1 MYDVLRDIVCHRRGT
16 DDITRSWQH
25 TDDIRKH
32 MLYFLE
38 NHDEQRIASNFFA
51 GDGNKAVPAL
61 IVAALLEQNPFM
73 LYAGQEYGERG
84 MDEEGFSGCDG
95 RTTIFD
101 YWSVDTLTRAAAH
114 QLTSEEQAL
123 ASIYNKVLAI
133 ARKEQAIS
141 DGKMFDL
148 MYANQSYGGQYAFLR
163 SGVKNTLLVVVNFED
178 SPVEMLLTIPAHA
191 FDYLS
196 LTEKTYK
203 ATDLLTGDKQSLT
216 LQRDGQVAISMQ
228 ARSGVILKF

>member
-1 MYDVLRDIVCHRRGT
+1 
-16 DDITRSWQH
+16 
-25 TDDIRKH
+25 

-101 YWSVDTLTRAAAH
+101 YWSVDTLVRAAEGK
-114 QLTSEEQAL
+114 LTDEEQTL
-123 ASIYNKVLAI
+123 NSVYCKVLAI
-133 ARKEQAIS
+133 AGKEKTES
-141 DGKMFDL
+141 EGHTFDL
-148 MYANQSYGGQYAFLR
+148 MYANRQNGAQYFFLR
-163 SGVKNTLLVVVNFED
+163 GTGREQLLIAVNFDDVPAEV
-178 SPVEMLLTIPAHA
+178 SVTIPGHA
-191 FDYLS
+191 FDYLA
-196 LTEKTYK
+196 LKEGDYA
-203 ATDLLTGDKQSLT
+203 ATDLLTGQQKVIT
-216 LQRDGQVAISMQ
+216 LKRDGQVQITIEP
-228 ARSGVILKF
+228 RGGVVLKF